1 MAGVWGT
8 VQAALKYF
16 VLDCRCRLCQDVLL
30 ALAFS
35 MRMTPSRSRAEFS
48 NGRLPTAMLMDV
60 DAFRCLRLPRLDSPA
75 AAPPTAAVSLSLAL
89 SRIPFVCFFFPQSRR
104 STRRPQG
111 RSRVHAACARHCAG
125 CDAPSNCRLPERRA
139 STPAHLYLPFY
150 PCLPLPSLLPL
161 PTSTFP
167 STSAPA
173 QERVAAFL
181 CTHPLLTLCLPELR
195 DQHIA
200 IMGRGHDDA
209 DAASI
214 VTMLLAKGMPH
225 VGLINGG
232 YAEVLRLA
240 ELRLVELADFVPQT
254 DPEAESGSKHY
265 LSSPLRQVSS
275 ALGDVGSNV
284 SSTLG
289 SVTSKLESIGFA
301 AADKAQVRGKAALDA
316 VAADTQQ
323 FADKAHVKAKAA
335 LGAVAAD
342 TQQLKAVA
350 QSKAASA
357 FGFLGAAIGS
367 IKQQFLEE
375 PAPAAVPKA
384 AASKVGA
391 APAALSFCGY
401 GRLLAAP
408 ERSHAA
414 AAAGHPH

>member
-1 MAGVWGT
+1 
-8 VQAALKYF
+8 
-16 VLDCRCRLCQDVLL
+16 
-30 ALAFS
+30 
-35 MRMTPSRSRAEFS
+35 
-48 NGRLPTAMLMDV
+48 
-60 DAFRCLRLPRLDSPA
+60 
-75 AAPPTAAVSLSLAL
+75 
-89 SRIPFVCFFFPQSRR
+89 
-104 STRRPQG
+104 
-111 RSRVHAACARHCAG
+111 
-125 CDAPSNCRLPERRA
+125 
-139 STPAHLYLPFY
+139 
-150 PCLPLPSLLPL
+150 
-161 PTSTFP
+161 
-167 STSAPA
+167 
-173 QERVAAFL
+173 
-181 CTHPLLTLCLPELR
+181 LLTLCLPELR

-391 APAALSFCGY
+391 APAVLSFCGY

-408 ERSHAA
+408 EHSHAA